1 MKRAYRFI
9 LCVAVLIVAVSGCVQ
24 PVEIEPPADR
34 DVFVKCILM
43 NDTVQTVTLLY
54 SGASLPEL

>member
-9 LCVAVLIVAVSGCVQ
+9 LCVAVLIAAVSGCVQ
-24 PVEIEPPADR
+24 PVEIEPPAE
-34 DVFVKCILM
+34 FVKCILM